1 MPIYI
6 YILCNTTY
14 CVTFSEVSIEK
25 CSGKYL
31 FLKYRRKVRAGFLEM
46 LETAIFFQGFAH
58 VNGWFFNTILQTH
71 SEICNFCSS
80 IQYIVPKNSQPEVH
94 MKCQRT
100 LQKLSLM
107 KLIRHTFPPS
117 ESFVPHS
124 PRQNNFQNSSPL
136 DTSET
141 ALVCIFSWILNNS

>member
-71 SEICNFCSS
+71 SEICIFCSS
-80 IQYIVPKNSQPEVH
+80 IQYMVPKKQPAGSAHEVSADSSEIIFDEAHQTHLSPKWVICPPFPQAEQLPKLLSSRHIRNS
-94 MKCQRT
+94 
-100 LQKLSLM
+100 LSVDLF
-107 KLIRHTFPPS
+107 L
-117 ESFVPHS
+117 
-124 PRQNNFQNSSPL
+124 N
-136 DTSET
+136 SET
-141 ALVCIFSWILNNS
+141 